1 MFGLSYV
8 IFKIYY
14 ELALNFTKFK
24 TYSYH
29 CSIYF
34 WIMD

>member
-8 IFKIYY
+8 NFKIYS

-24 TYSYH
+24 TYFCLYSN
-29 CSIYF
+29 YF